1 MRRSSGFIIGLVGV
15 FIVCAGFAAAA
26 DVVNNLVDP
35 YLRIHASLTKDSTDG
50 VKDNARAIV
59 TEAESLGGGAIKLR
73 DAARALEAAGDLKAA
88 RAAFGPLT
96 DALLAYANET
106 KMVLPDDLK
115 LAYCP
120 MVKKSWLQKGETIA
134 NPYYGSEMLTC
145 GDFRKR

>member
-1 MRRSSGFIIGLVGV
+1 MRRSLGFFIGVLIACASLMLV
-15 FIVCAGFAAAA
+15 A

-50 VKDNARAIV
+50 VKDNARSIA
-59 TEAESLGGGAIKLR
+59 TEAESLGGSAIKLR

-88 RAAFGPLT
+88 RTVFGPLT
-96 DALLAYANET
+96 DALLTYANES
-106 KMVLPDDLK
+106 KMVLPPELK

-145 GDFRKR
+145 GDFKKR

>member
-1 MRRSSGFIIGLVGV
+1 MRRSLGFFIGII
-15 FIVCAGFAAAA
+15 IACASLTLAA

-50 VKDNARAIV
+50 VKDNARSIA
-59 TEAESLGGGAIKLR
+59 TEAESLGGAAIKLR

-88 RAAFGPLT
+88 RTAFGPLT
-96 DALLAYANET
+96 DALLTYANET

-145 GDFRKR
+145 GDFKKR